1 MSFSGYDMIVILGP
15 TASGKTKLAAL
26 LASKINGEIIS
37 ADSRQVYREM
47 NIGTGK
53 DYDDF
58 MVNGIHIP
66 YHLIDIADPG
76 TEFNVFQFQR
86 EFITAYNDIT
96 SRNRF
101 PILCG
106 GTGMYL
112 DAVLKGYKLI
122 DVPEN
127 NLLREELRKKS
138 LSELVE
144 ILSSLKKLHSNSDS
158 TDINRTIR
166 AIEIETYLKQAGKQK
181 NDFPQIKS
189 FIAGIDIERKFLRDK
204 ITQRLEKRLKEGMIE
219 EVKNLLANGIR
230 PEKLKYY
237 GLEYK
242 LITMYVSGEIIY
254 DEMFTSLNTAIHQF
268 AKRQMTWFRKME
280 KSGLIIHWING
291 LQNTEEMTRKIMEL
305 IHVKKDKTFSL

>member
-1 MSFSGYDMIVILGP
+1 MIVILGP

-181 NDFPQIKS
+181 NDFPQIRS
-189 FIAGIDIERKFLRDK
+189 FIVGVDVEKKILREK
-204 ITQRLEKRLKEGMIE
+204 ITQRLERRLKEGMIE
-219 EVKNLLANGIR
+219 EVKNLLTNGIT
-230 PEKLKYY
+230 PEKLKFY

-242 LITMYVSGEIIY
+242 FLIMYVSGEISY
-254 DEMFTSLNTAIHQF
+254 DEMFASLNTAIHQF

-291 LQNTEEMTRKIMEL
+291 LQNTEEMTREIMEL
-305 IHVKKDKTFSL
+305 IHAKKDKTFSL